1 MQSVTRGLLAIAAT
15 IAMAS
20 PTLGLAQQHRNSG
33 AVFVMTNSAEKNQV
47 IAFERDAD
55 GGLSYRNTYDTEGR
69 GSGGINDPLQS
80 QGSLKLS
87 QDGSVLFAAN
97 AGSGTVS
104 VFAVEHG
111 RLNFLDKE
119 PSGGSEPAAIAENQG
134 LVYVLNKGG
143 QGSVAGFR
151 LNHGGELAQIPNSTA
166 FLSGTY
172 TGGSSIAFSP
182 DGKFLLVTEL
192 VSQKID
198 VFPVLPN
205 GTLGQIVVN
214 SNPGPGTF
222 ALSFDAK
229 GDVLVSETGVAGA
242 TNGSAISSYKV
253 LPNGKLSVVSQSVP
267 TGGAANCWNVI
278 TPDGKRVYVSNAA
291 SSSISGFNI
300 GPSGGLTPIGATVVG
315 SNPEGSVNLDIA
327 LSADGKYLYTLNSG
341 AGNVGIFAVQ
351 PDGTLTSLGSA
362 GDFPVFTGFNGIA
375 AL

>member
-1 MQSVTRGLLAIAAT
+1 MQSVTRGILAIVTT
-15 IAMAS
+15 IAVAS
-20 PTLGLAQQHRNSG
+20 PSLGFAQQHQNSG

-47 IAFERDAD
+47 IAFERDTE
-55 GGLSYRNTYDTEGR
+55 GKLSYRATYDTEGR

-87 QDGSVLFAAN
+87 QDGSILFAAN

-104 VFAVEHG
+104 VFAVEQG
-111 RLNFLDKE
+111 RLNFLDKA
-119 PSGGSEPAAIAENQG
+119 PSGGSEPAAIAENVG

-143 QGSVAGFR
+143 QGSVVGFR
-151 LNHGGELAQIPNSTA
+151 LNYGGELTQIPNSTA

-172 TGGSSIAFSP
+172 TGGGSIAFSP
-182 DGKFLLVTEL
+182 DGKFLLVTEI

-205 GTLGQIVVN
+205 GTLGPIVVN

-222 ALSFDAK
+222 SLVFDPN

-253 LPNGKLSVVSQSVP
+253 LPGGQLSVVSQSVP
-267 TGGAANCWNVI
+267 TDGAANCWNVI
-278 TPDGKRVYVSNAA
+278 TPDGKRAYVSNAG

-300 GPSGGLTPIGATVVG
+300 GPSGALTPIASTVVG
-315 SNPEGSVNLDIA
+315 NNPEGSVNLDIA
-327 LSADGKYLYTLNSG
+327 LSSDGKYLYTLNSG

-362 GDFPVFTGFNGIA
+362 GDFPVFTGLNGIA
-375 AL
+375 AF